1 LSLEKLLAVAKSR
14 SGLGLAAL
22 ALLFA
27 VQISPS
33 LYPSVDGCLYLKT
46 VSDFFSAER
55 LDDFCCLVPPG
66 YPVLIAPAFLFGDR
80 PFLAVSILNWLLAVA
95 MIGGVYVWA
104 RRLMPSGALSLTTA
118 VAVNI
123 SLWTFYRRPTKE
135 IATLAFLMWTVNA
148 MQALLNERRAS
159 RVIWLTAAVAFLT
172 AYLVLIRYAAIMLP
186 VAFAVAAVL
195 LVRRGQ
201 FRLARAAGMSAVI
214 GVMSASAL
222 VTWLVYDR
230 THGTGGTYIEALVAI
245 YHSPSPA
252 DSQSS
257 QANAADED
265 GQNPD
270 SPRDRHFTRAA
281 LYRMN
286 DLSCLTVPGLWKGSS
301 SSAERIGVSTILGAI
316 VLGVLALGWWR
327 ISSRQI
333 DVLAILLPIYLLL
346 YAHWDCAQPGGR
358 FLLPML
364 PVILAC
370 IGSGLIAILRPA
382 APLGVRRWQTPLVA
396 VYLLAHL
403 GQSAGYWL
411 LIDAPRAQE
420 CQQNLPRA
428 DRLAGRIQTHPGYV
442 AVAAS
447 LERICNGL
455 WLDLDFKHV
464 RMLQRP
470 LQRRVEWIVDVA
482 GSEPIDGFSLE
493 CVDGPIQLLHR
504 DASAQNSHERMG
516 QEPATAVERH

>member
-1 LSLEKLLAVAKSR
+1 LSHEQLLAVAKSR

-27 VQISPS
+27 IQISPN

-46 VSDFFSAER
+46 VSDFLSADR

-95 MIGGVYVWA
+95 TIGGVYAWA
-104 RRLMPSGALSLTTA
+104 RRLMPTRALLLTTA

-148 MQALLNERRAS
+148 MHGLLGERRTS

-172 AYLVLIRYAAIMLP
+172 AYLVLIRYAAIMLA
-186 VAFAVAAVL
+186 VAFAVATVL
-195 LVRRGQ
+195 LARRGLL
-201 FRLARAAGMSAVI
+201 RRARAVGMSAAICLV
-214 GVMSASAL
+214 SATAL
-222 VTWLVYDR
+222 VSWLVYDKA
-230 THGTGGTYIEALVAI
+230 HGTGGTYIDSLAAI
-245 YHSPSPA
+245 YHRPSTTDSQPREAEGEGQASDSPA
-252 DSQSS
+252 D
-257 QANAADED
+257 
-265 GQNPD
+265 
-270 SPRDRHFTRAA
+270 RRFTRAA

-301 SSAERIGVSTILGAI
+301 RAAEGMGGSTILGAV

-327 ISSRQI
+327 ICSRQI

-364 PVILAC
+364 PIILAC
-370 IGSGLIAILRPA
+370 VGSGLMAILRPVTPVA
-382 APLGVRRWQTPLVA
+382 LRRAQMPLLA
-396 VYLLAHL
+396 VYLLVHL

-411 LIDAPRAQE
+411 LIDAPRATE
-420 CQQNLPRA
+420 CQQNLPLA

-442 AVAAS
+442 GVAPS
-447 LERICNGL
+447 LERLCNGL
-455 WLDLDFKHV
+455 WLDLDFKRV
-464 RMLQRP
+464 GMLQKP
-470 LQRRVEWIVDVA
+470 PQPRVEWIVDVA
-482 GSEPIDGFSLE
+482 GSAPIDGFSLE
-493 CVDGPIQLLHR
+493 WVDGPVQLLRR
-504 DASAQNSHERMG
+504 DASGQASNERLG
-516 QEPATAVERH
+516 KEPATDLQRR

>member
-1 LSLEKLLAVAKSR
+1 MSLEQLLAVAKSR

-27 VQISPS
+27 VQISPN

-46 VSDFFSAER
+46 VSDFLSAER
-55 LDDFCCLVPPG
+55 LADFCCLVPPG

-95 MIGGVYVWA
+95 TIGGVYVWA
-104 RRLMPSGALSLTTA
+104 RRLMPTGALLLTTA

-172 AYLVLIRYAAIMLP
+172 TYLVLIRYAAITLA
-186 VAFAVAAVL
+186 VAFTVAAAL
-195 LVRRGQ
+195 LVRRGVL
-201 FRLARAAGMSAVI
+201 RPARAVGMSAV
-214 GVMSASAL
+214 VCVVSVSAL
-222 VTWLVYDR
+222 VAWLAYDR

-245 YHSPSPA
+245 YHRPSTA
-252 DSQSS
+252 DSQA
-257 QANAADED
+257 QEANQADED
-265 GQNPD
+265 RQNFD

-286 DLSCLTVPGLWKGSS
+286 DLSCLTVPGLWQGSS
-301 SSAERIGVSTILGAI
+301 HAAEGIGISTILGAI

-364 PVILAC
+364 PIILAC
-370 IGSGLIAILRPA
+370 VGSGLIAILRPA
-382 APLGVRRWQTPLVA
+382 APLGVRRWQTPLAA

-411 LIDAPRAQE
+411 LIDAPRARE
-420 CQQNLPRA
+420 CQQHLPLA
-428 DRLAGRIQTHPGYV
+428 DRLAGKIQKHPGYV
-442 AVAAS
+442 AVAPS
-447 LERICNGL
+447 LERLCNGL
-455 WLDLDFKHV
+455 WLDLDFKRV
-464 RMLQRP
+464 RMLQRTP
-470 LQRRVEWIVDVA
+470 QRRVEWIVDAA
-482 GSEPIDGFSLE
+482 GSEPIDGFCLE
-493 CVDGPIQLLHR
+493 WVDGPVQLLHR
-504 DASAQNSHERMG
+504 DASAQNSPERAG
-516 QEPATAVERH
+516 QEAATAVERH

>member
-1 LSLEKLLAVAKSR
+1 
-14 SGLGLAAL
+14 
-22 ALLFA
+22 
-27 VQISPS
+27 
-33 LYPSVDGCLYLKT
+33 
-46 VSDFFSAER
+46 
-55 LDDFCCLVPPG
+55 
-66 YPVLIAPAFLFGDR
+66 
-80 PFLAVSILNWLLAVA
+80 
-95 MIGGVYVWA
+95 
-104 RRLMPSGALSLTTA
+104 
-118 VAVNI
+118 
-123 SLWTFYRRPTKE
+123 
-135 IATLAFLMWTVNA
+135 
-148 MQALLNERRAS
+148 
-159 RVIWLTAAVAFLT
+159 
-172 AYLVLIRYAAIMLP
+172 
-186 VAFAVAAVL
+186 
-195 LVRRGQ
+195 
-201 FRLARAAGMSAVI
+201 MSAVI
-214 GVMSASAL
+214 GVVSASAL
-222 VTWLVYDR
+222 VAWLVYDR

-245 YHSPSPA
+245 YHSPAPA

-265 GQNPD
+265 RQNPD

-370 IGSGLIAILRPA
+370 VGSGLIAILRPA
-382 APLGVRRWQTPLVA
+382 ARLGVRWQTPLVA

-420 CQQNLPRA
+420 CQQNLPLA
-428 DRLAGRIQTHPGYV
+428 DRLADKIQTHPGYV
-442 AVAAS
+442 SVAPS

-455 WLDLDFKHV
+455 WLDLDFKRV

-470 LQRRVEWIVDVA
+470 PQRRVEWIVDVA
-482 GSEPIDGFSLE
+482 GSAPIDGFSLE
-493 CVDGPIQLLHR
+493 CVDGPVQLLHR
-504 DASAQNSHERMG
+504 DASAQNSHEQVG